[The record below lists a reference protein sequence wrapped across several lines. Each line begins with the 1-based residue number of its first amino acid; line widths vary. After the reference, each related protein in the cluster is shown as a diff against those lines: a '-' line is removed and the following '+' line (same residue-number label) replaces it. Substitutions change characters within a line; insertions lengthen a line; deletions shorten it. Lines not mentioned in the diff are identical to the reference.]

1 MNNDKSAL
9 QSSGRLSHLT
19 LAGVIVTLGIVF
31 GDIGTSP
38 LYVMKALAAVNPGF
52 DRDYIIGAVSCI
64 IWTLTIQTTLKYVF
78 IALKA
83 DNNGEGGI
91 LALYALLRKTPHK
104 WIYIVGAIGAAA
116 LIADGVITP
125 AVTVTSAV
133 EGLRGVAPDVP
144 VISVTLVIIALI
156 FLLQQAGTG
165 TIGRFFG
172 PFMLLWFTALGVV
185 GALHIPSNWGVL
197 QAFNPLMAIRMLI
210 DYPGW
215 FAVLG
220 AVFLCTT
227 GAEALYSDLG
237 HCGRRNITVSWIYV
251 KAMLIINYLGQG
263 AWMIENHAEA
273 VQSNPFFGIVPQ
285 QLTIV
290 AVVLSTGAAII
301 ASQALLSG
309 AFTIFAEAINLGFW
323 PKLRIKYT
331 SEEKGQLYIPA
342 VNMALFAGCVVT
354 VVMFRDSSHMAAA
367 YGLAITV
374 TMIMTTLLLTLWM
387 RTRGVKKLACAL
399 FALFFLAIE
408 GIFLVAN
415 MAKFMHG
422 GWFTVILAGTV
433 GAVMIT
439 YFLALKKRNEQ
450 LSYMPIA
457 DCVPLLR
464 DISDDS
470 QIAKYASNLI
480 YFSRSPA
487 PDDIESK
494 IFYSIVNK
502 NPKRADHYWFI
513 RIETTDSPY
522 TLSYNV
528 KTADPE
534 RIFIVTMKLGFRIE
548 PKVSVLFRQVV
559 EDLVEAGQLNLTSKY
574 PSLAKAGIT
583 GDFRFMIIHRIFSPA
598 SNCPRMESFIL
609 SAHQKLRAMGIS
621 DQSAMGLDT
630 SLVTVETVPLVISRD
645 TSRRIMREP
654 Q

>member
-1 MNNDKSAL
+1 MYLLRNSVAEL
-9 QSSGRLSHLT
+9 
-19 LAGVIVTLGIVF
+19 
-31 GDIGTSP
+31 
-38 LYVMKALAAVNPGF
+38 
-52 DRDYIIGAVSCI
+52 
-64 IWTLTIQTTLKYVF
+64 WLKYVF

-354 VVMFRDSSHMAAA
+354 VVMFRDSSHMEAA

-439 YFLALKKRNEQ
+439 YFIALKKRNEQ